1 MPEFC
6 DVALPVPLD
15 MVFTYRVAGETAPV
29 VGGRVLV
36 PFRQQRMTGIV
47 VELHDRKPTVKIKN
61 ILSVLDVSPVLNEQ
75 LLRLGR
81 WIADYYLAP
90 LGEVFRTMLPL
101 NAEFKRA
108 VAYRIA
114 NGGQMALHLASTSGS
129 SARSRRTPE
138 EQAAEFRVLDY
149 LTAQESVSGET
160 LPVREE
166 TLRSATGIS
175 KLILGGMVRKK
186 WLAREDVSAVSD
198 ATRTIKIAIL
208 KSAEGK
214 LNQNQQKIV
223 DTLAASGGRLAVEVL
238 QGLEVPRSTLSTLA
252 RRGLI

>member
-15 MVFTYRVAGETAPV
+15 MVFSYRVPAGATPV

-47 VELHDRKPTVKIKN
+47 VESHDRKPSVQTKS
-61 ILSVLDVSPVLNEQ
+61 ILSVLDPAPVLDEQ

-81 WIADYYLAP
+81 WIANYYLAP
-90 LGEVFRTMLPL
+90 IGEVFRTMLPL
-101 NAEFKRA
+101 SAEFKRSIG
-108 VAYRIA
+108 YRITEE
-114 NGGQMALHLASTSGS
+114 GQMALHVAGMTGS

-149 LTAQESVSGET
+149 LAGHESIPEAVP
-160 LPVREE
+160 LVREQ

-175 KLILGGMVRKK
+175 KSVLPGMVRKK
-186 WLAREDVSAVSD
+186 WLIREDTSDAHD
-198 ATRTIKIAIL
+198 ATRT
-208 KSAEGK
+208 
-214 LNQNQQKIV
+214 
-223 DTLAASGGRLAVEVL
+223 
-238 QGLEVPRSTLSTLA
+238 
-252 RRGLI
+252 